1 MVDERRVQLKNDREA
16 GYGPVVYVMARE
28 QRVDDNWA
36 LLYAQEQA
44 VERGVSLCVL
54 FALGPMFCSGTA
66 RHNAWMLASLQEVQ
80 SNLEKHNIPFF
91 IEIGEWKDVIPAF
104 VDRHDV
110 GELVFDFNPLQ
121 PVRGWRDQVTAQVN
135 CKVVEADARNI
146 IPVWEAS
153 DKLEFAA
160 HTIRKKIHR
169 RLGEFLTDFPNV
181 KKQKVDWLGEVSKI
195 DWDAVVSYRQFE
207 VDAPVPDTFTPGSD
221 AAQAMLQDF
230 IGNRLVGYNER
241 RNDPNED
248 GVSHLSPYLR
258 WGNISA
264 QRVALEVKR
273 LTGIPTE
280 DKEAFLE
287 ELIVRR
293 ELTDNYV
300 YYNPDYNQVGGAHA
314 WAQKTIR
321 AHESDKREYI
331 YTLEQFEQAQ
341 THDDLWN
348 AAQIQMVQGGK
359 MHGYLRMYWAKKI
372 LEWTPDAQTAID
384 TALTLNDRYNLDG
397 RDSNGVVG
405 VMWSICGVHD
415 RAWTERDVFGKIRYM
430 NYNGC
435 KRKFDVPAFVAK
447 YTVDQESMF
456 ND

>member
-1 MVDERRVQLKNDREA
+1 MVDERRVQSKNINQA
-16 GYGPVVYVMARE
+16 GSGPVVYVMARE
-28 QRVDDNWA
+28 QRVADNWA
-36 LLYAQEQA
+36 LLYAKEQA
-44 VERGVSLCVL
+44 AQRGVPLAVL

-66 RHNAWMLASLQEVQ
+66 RHNAWMVESLKNVQ
-80 SNLEKHNIPFF
+80 RDLSKLNIPFF
-91 IEIGEWKDVIPAF
+91 IEIGEWKQVIPAF
-104 VDRHDV
+104 VTKHNV
-110 GELVFDFNPLQ
+110 GEVVFDFNPLQ
-121 PVRGWRDQVTAQVN
+121 PVRGWRDEVVSKVD
-135 CKVVEADARNI
+135 CKVVEVDARNI

-169 RLGEFLTDFPNV
+169 RLGEFLTDFPEV
-181 KKQKVDWLGEVSKI
+181 DKQILDWSGAVPAV
-195 DWDAVVSYRQFE
+195 DWDAVASYREFA
-207 VDAPVPDTFTPGSD
+207 VDAPVPDTFTPGS
-221 AAQAMLQDF
+221 AAGMRMLQDF
-230 IGNRLVGYNER
+230 IDNRLVGYNER
-241 RNDPNED
+241 RNDPNAD

-264 QRVALEVKR
+264 QRVALEVQR
-273 LTGIPTE
+273 LSGIPGE

-300 YYNPDYNQVGGAHA
+300 HYNPNYKLVAGAHE

-321 AHESDKREYI
+321 AHEGDTREYI
-331 YTLEQFEQAQ
+331 YTLKEFEQGK

-348 AAQIQMVQGGK
+348 AAQTQMVQEGK

-372 LEWTPDAQTAID
+372 LEWTPDTQTAID

-415 RAWTERDVFGKIRYM
+415 RAWGERDVFGKIRYM

-435 KRKFDVPAFVAK
+435 KRKFDVPTFVEK

-456 ND
+456 AD